1 MQNLYRNISKIYKRI
16 YVNMKGSSNPPQ
28 LGRWN
33 LSYGED
39 ALRKCDL
46 TTEDHCGVC
55 DNMRNIFLDK
65 QKEADKML
73 RIKN

>member
-46 TTEDHCGVC
+46 TTEAQ
-55 DNMRNIFLDK
+55 N
-65 QKEADKML
+65 ASSW
-73 RIKN
+73 